1 MNRTIKQFNRT
12 ILLACTPFIGAM
24 IWLLS
29 MNPTITLSSEFIQPN
44 ALPLSKYTIDTS
56 QHEQALTK
64 LDDAAVTAGSTQK
77 SIHKQ
82 LELYKNTNAAMQD
95 IASTAAKQAQR
106 PLLLYDKKITSK
118 LGNPASTINS
128 NKLRAQL
135 FYGKQ
140 DKFNSYLVKIQ
151 LKSDDAMSMVLGG
164 GDPGTA
170 RTTLEAVQ
178 QHKAAVGINAGGFAD
193 SKGKRYPLSTTVM
206 DGKYING
213 GFEAS
218 YADLFFVGLSSSNKL
233 IGGNFSSKQQ
243 LDKLNPKF
251 GASFVPVLLKNGAA
265 QSIPDKWKTSPARAP
280 RTIIA
285 NYKDN
290 QLLLLVTDGYNKAGS
305 VGATL
310 EEIQALL
317 KSYGIKDGYNLD
329 GGGSST
335 LVFNGKVI
343 NHPSDGQ
350 MRKLPTHF
358 LFYK

>member
-12 ILLACTPFIGAM
+12 MLLACTPFIGAL

-29 MNPTITLSSEFIQPN
+29 INPSVTLSSDEMKPN
-44 ALPLSKYTIDTS
+44 LLSLSQHTMDTS
-56 QHEQALTK
+56 LHEQTLSQ
-64 LDDAAVTAGSTQK
+64 LDNAAITAEATQQA
-77 SIHKQ
+77 IHKQ
-82 LELYKNTNAAMQD
+82 LQLYQNTNAAMKN
-95 IASTAAKQAQR
+95 IAHTAATQAER
-106 PLLLYDKKITSK
+106 PLKLYDQKITSK
-118 LGNPASTINS
+118 LGKPASTINS
-128 NKLRAQL
+128 DKLRAQL
-135 FYGKQ
+135 FYSKES
-140 DKFNSYLVKIQ
+140 KFNSYLVKIK
-151 LKSDDAMSMVLGG
+151 LKSDDAMTMVLGG
-164 GDPGTA
+164 NEPGKA

-178 QHKAAVGINAGGFAD
+178 QHKAAVGVNAGGFAD
-193 SKGKRYPLSTTVM
+193 SKGKRYPLSTTVI

-218 YADLFFVGLSSSNKL
+218 YSDLFFVGLNSSNKL
-233 IGGNFSSKQQ
+233 IGGKFASKQQ

-265 QSIPDKWKTSPARAP
+265 QTIPDKWKTSPARAP
-280 RTIIA
+280 RTVIA
-285 NYKDN
+285 SYKDD
-290 QLLLLVTDGYNKAGS
+290 QLLILVTDGYNKAGS

-310 EEIQALL
+310 EEIQTLL
-317 KSYGIKDGYNLD
+317 KGYGVIDGYNLD

-358 LFYK
+358 LFFK